1 MPPCAVTVS
10 CPLFELRLQGQMT
23 MTLSAITTII
33 APQDSCGG
41 GKIGN
46 DRGLFEPFSFLDLKI
61 KELEKMKNSKLE
73 NPGRLP
79 TMGWDMFAF
88 VFSQSPVGLCCLQVS
103 AESFLCWGKG
113 TLSSE

>member
-1 MPPCAVTVS
+1 
-10 CPLFELRLQGQMT
+10 MT

-46 DRGLFEPFSFLDLKI
+46 DRGLFELFSFLDLKI

-79 TMGWDMFAF
+79 TMDWDVFAF
-88 VFSQSPVGLCCLQVS
+88 VFSQSPVGL
-103 AESFLCWGKG
+103 
-113 TLSSE
+113 